1 MVSRPSIWRLL
12 SVLLYVATASA
23 ATSST
28 SVSSDTDLQSALV
41 DDSIQEIVVEQ
52 DIVFDRGNWVNWYS
66 RSQPYIRRSNLT
78 IRGFPPLRKLDFAF
92 TGDGR
97 YELDAGVYLNISDII
112 LDHARYAAAASLTWQ
127 FLYHWQP
134 LSTPARAVAAAFC
147 SLVWSWLFWRHCRL

>member
-112 LDHARYAAAASLTWQ
+112 LEHARYAATASLTWH
-127 FLYHWQP
+127 LPYHWQT
-134 LSTPARAVAAAFC
+134 LSSPAPAVAAALAALYGHGCFGD
-147 SLVWSWLFWRHCRL
+147 HCRL